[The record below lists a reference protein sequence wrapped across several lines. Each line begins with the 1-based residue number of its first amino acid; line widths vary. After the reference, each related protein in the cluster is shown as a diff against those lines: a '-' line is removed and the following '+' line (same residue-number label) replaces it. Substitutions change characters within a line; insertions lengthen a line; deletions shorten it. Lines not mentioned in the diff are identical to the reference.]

1 MLLISGSKILPTTPR
16 FYHSPLR
23 RAMKQQSERLE
34 IPNPKFQAPNK
45 RQLSI
50 SKPRESFI
58 GGLRAIEIWDLWFAW
73 SLGNLGFSR
82 LGIYGKRSKM
92 KGMPAV
98 ATAPTIRREIADDH
112 VCVLTFDRPNSGAN
126 IFDAATLDE
135 LNEHLDV
142 IEKDAALRGLIIA
155 SAKKSIFVAGADLKT
170 LLQAAKTGEIR
181 GFIERG
187 QQVFNR
193 LADLRIPTVA
203 AIHGAS
209 AGGGFEVALACD
221 YRVASDDPATRIGLP
236 ETTLGLLPA
245 WGGCTRLPRLIG
257 AARAAEVILK
267 GKLYSAQ
274 EALTV
279 GLVDEIAPR
288 DQLVDHAREKLR
300 AGKRKLDGGAP
311 ARPDSQEIR
320 PPKPSGNP
328 APERAY
334 EIITKTLSISPEQS
348 LRLELDGIVDLGKS
362 EAAQNLIRNFFL
374 AEKYKKGTSR
384 TPPGKIV
391 HAAVIGAGVMGS
403 GIAQWLS
410 SRGVTVIL
418 RDIAREQIE
427 HGLANIEKIYAD
439 AVKRGLMTEEKARQ
453 GRARIC
459 GSTAPMELRDVQ
471 FVIEAASEKLTVKK
485 EVFRELAMEAG
496 PKTIIAT
503 NTSALP
509 VSELADVTV
518 APERVIGL
526 HFFNPVSRMKL
537 VEAVVARETSDETR
551 DRSLAFVRQIGKVPV
566 IVRDSPGFLVNRV
579 LFPYLLDAAELFESG
594 LDAERIDGALVQW
607 GMPMGPL
614 RLIDEIGV
622 DISVDIAQTLQ
633 KTYGQRDHVPT
644 ILLWLRDQQMLGRKT
659 AAGFYKYQGKTQSVN
674 ERLTQWRRGLH
685 GEPEGPE
692 GPNIPP
698 DWHRDPR
705 LQMNEEQLVHRVIL
719 LMVNEAARCVEEKL
733 VDSPEDADYGMI
745 LGTGFAPFRGGP
757 LRFAQHFGLKNTVN
771 ELERLARTEEKFTP
785 CEILKEHARDG
796 TKFYE
801 D

>member
-1 MLLISGSKILPTTPR
+1 MPTV
-16 FYHSPLR
+16 
-23 RAMKQQSERLE
+23 AA
-34 IPNPKFQAPNK
+34 AP
-45 RQLSI
+45 
-50 SKPRESFI
+50 
-58 GGLRAIEIWDLWFAW
+58 
-73 SLGNLGFSR
+73 
-82 LGIYGKRSKM
+82 M
-92 KGMPAV
+92 
-98 ATAPTIRREIADDH
+98 IRREIDDDRI
-112 VCVLTFDRPNSGAN
+112 CMLMFDRPESGAN
-126 IFDAATLDE
+126 IFDVATLEE
-135 LNEHLDV
+135 LNEHLDAV
-142 IEKDAALRGLIIA
+142 EKDASLRGLIIV

-170 LLQAAKTGEIR
+170 LLQAAKTGEMR

-193 LADLRIPTVA
+193 LANLKIPTVA

-209 AGGGFEVALACD
+209 AGGGYEVALACD
-221 YRVASDDPATRIGLP
+221 YRVASDDPATRVGLP
-236 ETTLGLLPA
+236 ETSLGLLPA

-257 AARAAEVILK
+257 TEKAAEVILK

-274 EALTV
+274 EALNI

-288 DQLVDHAREKLR
+288 DQLLDASRKKLSESKRRVDATPSSRFVEMQR
-300 AGKRKLDGGAP
+300 GEAP
-311 ARPDSQEIR
+311 RPQ
-320 PPKPSGNP
+320 PGNP

-334 EIITKTLSISPEQS
+334 EIINKTQSISSDES
-348 LRLELDGIVDLGKS
+348 LRLELDGIVELGKTES
-362 EAAQNLIRNFFL
+362 TQNLIRNFFL

-384 TPPGKIV
+384 TPPEKIV
-391 HAAVIGAGVMGS
+391 HTAVIGAGVMGS

-418 RDIAREQIE
+418 RDVAREQIDR
-427 HGLANIEKIYAD
+427 GLANIEKVYAD
-439 AVKRGLMTEEKARQ
+439 AVKRGLISEEKAKQ

-471 FVIEAASEKLTVKK
+471 FVIEATSEKMEIKK

-496 PKTIIAT
+496 PKTIVAT

-518 APERVIGL
+518 SPERVIGL

-537 VEAVVARETSDETR
+537 VEVVIAKQTSDETR

-579 LFPYLLDAAELFESG
+579 LFPYLLDAAKLFESG
-594 LDAERIDGALVQW
+594 VDAKRIDRALLEW

-622 DISVDIAQTLQ
+622 DITIDIGNTLE
-633 KTYGQRDHVPT
+633 KAYRQRDHVPT
-644 ILLWLRDQQMLGRKT
+644 VLLWLRDQQMLGRKT
-659 AAGFYKYQGKTQSVN
+659 GAGFYKYEGKTQAPNDSLVK
-674 ERLTQWRRGLH
+674 WRRGLH
-685 GEPEGPE
+685 GEPEGAE

-698 DWHRDPR
+698 DKHRDPR
-705 LQMNEEQLVHRVIL
+705 LRFNEEKLTHRLIL
-719 LMVNEAARCVEEKL
+719 LMVNEAARCVEEQ
-733 VDSPEDADYGMI
+733 VVGSPEDADYGMI

-757 LRFAQHFGLKNTVN
+757 LRFAEHLGLKKTVD
-771 ELERLARTEEKFTP
+771 ELERLARAEEKFKP
-785 CEILKEHARDG
+785 CEVLKKHARDG

-801 D
+801 E

>member
-1 MLLISGSKILPTTPR
+1 
-16 FYHSPLR
+16 
-23 RAMKQQSERLE
+23 
-34 IPNPKFQAPNK
+34 
-45 RQLSI
+45 
-50 SKPRESFI
+50 
-58 GGLRAIEIWDLWFAW
+58 
-73 SLGNLGFSR
+73 
-82 LGIYGKRSKM
+82 M

-98 ATAPTIRREIADDH
+98 VTGPMIRRETSEGHI
-112 VCVLTFDRPNSGAN
+112 CVLMFDRPHSGAN
-126 IFDAATLDE
+126 IFDATTLDE
-135 LNEHLDV
+135 LNEHLDAV
-142 IEKDAALRGLIIA
+142 EKDASLRGLIIA

-170 LLQAAKTGEIR
+170 LLQAAKTGEMR

-193 LADLRIPTVA
+193 LADLGIPTVA

-209 AGGGFEVALACD
+209 AGGGYEVALACD
-221 YRVASDDPATRIGLP
+221 YRVASDHPATRIGLP

-257 AARAAEVILK
+257 AEKAADVILK
-267 GKLYSAQ
+267 AKLYYVQ
-274 EALTV
+274 EALKV

-288 DQLVDHAREKLR
+288 DQLLDRAREKVR
-300 AGKRKLDGGAP
+300 AGKRKIDGRAP
-311 ARPDSQEIR
+311 ATPSSQELR
-320 PPKPSGNP
+320 PPKQSGNL
-328 APERAY
+328 ASERAY
-334 EIITKTLSISPEQS
+334 EIINKTLSISAAES
-348 LRLELDGIVDLGKS
+348 LRLELDGIVELGKTES
-362 EAAQNLIRNFFL
+362 TQNLIRNFFL

-384 TPPGKIV
+384 TPPEKIV

-418 RDIAREQIE
+418 RDVAREQIDR
-427 HGLANIEKIYAD
+427 GLANVEKIYRD
-439 AVKRGLMTEEKARQ
+439 AVKRGLMSEEKAKQ

-471 FVIEAASEKLTVKK
+471 FVIEATSEKMEIKK

-503 NTSALP
+503 NTSAFP

-518 APERVIGL
+518 SPEHVIGL

-537 VEAVVARETSDETR
+537 VEVVVAKQTSDETR
-551 DRSLAFVRQIGKVPV
+551 DRSLAFVRQIGKVPA

-579 LFPYLLDAAELFESG
+579 LFPYLLDAAEVFESG
-594 LDAERIDGALVQW
+594 VDAERIDGALVKW

-622 DISVDIAQTLQ
+622 DITIDIGNTLE
-633 KTYGQRDHVPT
+633 KAYGQRDHVPT
-644 ILLWLRDQQMLGRKT
+644 VLLWLRDQQMLGRKT
-659 AAGFYKYQGKTQSVN
+659 GAGFYKYAGRTQTPNDSLVN
-674 ERLTQWRRGLH
+674 WRRGLH
-685 GEPEGPE
+685 GEPEGAE

-698 DWHRDPR
+698 DRHRDPR
-705 LQMNEEQLVHRVIL
+705 LRSNEEELTHRLIV
-719 LMVNEAARCVEEKL
+719 LMVNEAARCVEERV

-757 LRFAQHFGLKNTVN
+757 LRFAEHFGLKRTVE
-771 ELERLARTEEKFTP
+771 ELQRLARTEEKFTP
-785 CEILKEHARDG
+785 CEILKRHAGDG

-801 D
+801 Q